1 MYLLYSGSLT
11 KINDKIS
18 ELNII
23 PWRHKADWET
33 PPRSSR
39 KPQNKADPL
48 RPPVLLLGGVR
59 QQE

>member
-1 MYLLYSGSLT
+1 MYLLHSESLT

-39 KPQNKADPL
+39 KPQC
-48 RPPVLLLGGVR
+48 
-59 QQE
+59 